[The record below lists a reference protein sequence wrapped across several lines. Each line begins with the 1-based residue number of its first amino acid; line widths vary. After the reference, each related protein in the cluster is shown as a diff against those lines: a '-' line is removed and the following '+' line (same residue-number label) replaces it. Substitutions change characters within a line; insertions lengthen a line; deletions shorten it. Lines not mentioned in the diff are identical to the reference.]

1 MAEVHACLIN
11 ALIADLSSGAE
22 PIRPIGIPV
31 NHPAGGEDGGVGEN
45 DTDYWEGTRGA
56 TTETLRPIADD
67 LALSWF
73 TQPIPTSRKGWETS
87 LVGLLWDRGTLASLP
102 SYLDNI
108 LYLTY
113 EDKPA
118 PTRPTW
124 ATAPPS
130 QSSLLGLIPSK
141 PEKRWVTLHHT
152 MKLDI
157 LGWMIELVM
166 QTGLIRDF
174 MEESMTALTEVRKV
188 QVDVKREWKKL
199 YVRAIASL
207 TGLAESVAGVA
218 RH

>member
-11 ALIADLSSGAE
+11 ALISDLESGAE
-22 PIRPIGIPV
+22 AIRPIGIPV
-31 NHPAGGEDGGVGEN
+31 NHPAGGDEGGVGEN
-45 DTDYWEGTRGA
+45 DTDYWEGLRGA
-56 TTETLRPIADD
+56 TTETIRPIADD
-67 LALSWF
+67 LALNWS
-73 TQPIPTSRKGWETS
+73 TQPIPTGQSRKGWESS
-87 LVGLLWDRGTLASLP
+87 LVGLLWDRGTLSSLP

-108 LYLTY
+108 LHLTY

-124 ATAPPS
+124 ATAPPT

-157 LGWMIELVM
+157 LVWIIELVM
-166 QTGLIRDF
+166 HTGVIRDF
-174 MEESMTALTEVRKV
+174 MEASMTALTEVRKV

-199 YVRAIASL
+199 
-207 TGLAESVAGVA
+207 
-218 RH
+218 